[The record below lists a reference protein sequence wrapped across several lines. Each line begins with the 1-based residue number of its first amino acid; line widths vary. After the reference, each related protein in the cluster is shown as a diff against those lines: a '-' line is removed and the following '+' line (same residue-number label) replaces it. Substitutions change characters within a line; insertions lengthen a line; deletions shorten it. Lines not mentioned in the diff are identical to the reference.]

1 MTVPYFD
8 DEWGRSGEDGKTY
21 YVPADMKYKDWKKAF
36 VDGDKT
42 DLQEMIPDDTMKVEE
57 PEQKHTV
64 IVDRPIIEQD
74 AVIEQAKIYGDDL
87 LQHPDLI
94 QYDNCEGAMKVTGY
108 EEAKWSR
115 FCGGLLGYI
124 NDYYNRFVKTDY
136 EIELD
141 MTIEEVTEELQ
152 SATSISDLSPQ
163 LKIIA
168 ERYESTVK

>member
-1 MTVPYFD
+1 
-8 DEWGRSGEDGKTY
+8 
-21 YVPADMKYKDWKKAF
+21 
-36 VDGDKT
+36 
-42 DLQEMIPDDTMKVEE
+42 
-57 PEQKHTV
+57 
-64 IVDRPIIEQD
+64 
-74 AVIEQAKIYGDDL
+74 
-87 LQHPDLI
+87 
-94 QYDNCEGAMKVTGY
+94 MKVTGY

-124 NDYYNRFVKTDY
+124 NDYYNRFVETDY